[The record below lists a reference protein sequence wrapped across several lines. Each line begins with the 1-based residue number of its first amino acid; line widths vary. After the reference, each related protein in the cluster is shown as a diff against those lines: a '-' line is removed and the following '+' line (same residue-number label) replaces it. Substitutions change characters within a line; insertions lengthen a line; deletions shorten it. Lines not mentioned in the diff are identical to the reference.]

1 MFVLGVTNPKK
12 RNSSL
17 GKIDVRDLGYTLN
30 LDMKCQNRL
39 K

>member
-12 RNSSL
+12 CNSSL

-30 LDMKCQNRL
+30 LDMKC
-39 K
+39 